1 MQEENCCL
9 FNYYIKELHEV
20 NEGNIAFLF
29 AKQLPTLIFAQFE
42 IESK

>member
-9 FNYYIKELHEV
+9 FKYYIKELYEV
-20 NEGNIAFLF
+20 NEGNITFLF
-29 AKQLPTLIFAQFE
+29 AKQLSTLIFALFE